1 MEDVGQ
7 EALRALKHYHYWA
20 ASVGLL
26 KLQNHLHRDHLIAAD
41 QVLSQL
47 RASQQLESDVLFTM
61 SILEIDLRLRRCD
74 YSTAME
80 LLENLAI
87 RMDNG
92 ETDVLQRVKIM
103 SLKAQIYDRSGIAQK
118 GFSVAL
124 RAASLA
130 HKAKILPALWEAIGA
145 ISRILISMREF
156 EAAVR
161 LMESIMPQVLECE
174 NCNLAAQSFSHLADA
189 LMGLAGEANAE
200 SLQRKERLTKAL
212 EQIDRS
218 FDEFSR
224 IEDVRGQCEMMAK
237 RATIMHLNGDPVLA
251 NDCAAK
257 YLDIK
262 KAAKELN

>member
-1 MEDVGQ
+1 
-7 EALRALKHYHYWA
+7 
-20 ASVGLL
+20 
-26 KLQNHLHRDHLIAAD
+26 
-41 QVLSQL
+41 
-47 RASQQLESDVLFTM
+47 M
-61 SILEIDLRLRRCD
+61 STLEIDLRLRRCD
-74 YSTAME
+74 YSAAMD
-80 LLENLAI
+80 LLENLAT
-87 RMDNG
+87 RMDNC

-103 SLKAQIYDRSGIAQK
+103 ILKARIYDNAGIAQK

-130 HKAKILPALWEAIGA
+130 HKAQILPALWEAIGA
-145 ISRILISMREF
+145 ISRVLISMREF

-174 NCNLAAQSFSHLADA
+174 DCNLAAQSFSHLADA
-189 LMGLAGEANAE
+189 LMGLAGDANAE

-212 EQIDRS
+212 EHIDRS

-224 IEDVRGQCEMMAK
+224 IEDVRGQCQMMAK

-262 KAAKELN
+262 KAAKERN